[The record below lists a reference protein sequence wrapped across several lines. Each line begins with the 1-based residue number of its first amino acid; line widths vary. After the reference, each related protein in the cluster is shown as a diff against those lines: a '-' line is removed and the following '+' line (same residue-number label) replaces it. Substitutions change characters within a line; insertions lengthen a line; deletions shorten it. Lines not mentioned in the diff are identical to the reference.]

1 PSVTGSSS
9 MSNTP
14 ASPPSV
20 YTISTD
26 YSPTNSPNEDGASLA
41 SFGSVLTPPFLRE
54 MVRDVFGGSLHV
66 NRVSSNTYA
75 LIKENFFISGSE
87 PHFPSSGFGSP
98 PEMFPQH
105 DVPAPIMAEHLN
117 DVNFL
122 LHESFTNPGN
132 QAHGPNQSSWVS
144 EASQSTDL
152 PQAVGLGCVSMVELM
167 GSALSSNPSDVDE
180 LAGSTSS
187 LLSGSRPL
195 VPPNSFDVP
204 AANGAVE
211 ELLPPPVVRSKSND
225 EFIVASDPTSSPF
238 PDDPSDLTYAP
249 SKAAKRRSKRQTRS
263 SGCHRAKSLLAAH
276 QLRDARGRFKSAPSA
291 KRTAKKT
298 IASPK
303 GSLTL
308 PLHASPL
315 VPDSEETQRIKIETA
330 ANTFMNTVGTS
341 VCGARPFVFDNP
353 NPFDPQLASASVEA
367 PVLSPTDLPVTLVD
381 LPPND
386 PRIRFRASFQHLYRC
401 LCPLLATVPF
411 PHEHLAK
418 TLEVSQTLY
427 ETQEWYMA
435 SAHLYPDVTGSVF

>member
-1 PSVTGSSS
+1 

-54 MVRDVFGGSLHV
+54 MVRDVFGGSLH
-66 NRVSSNTYA
+66 
-75 LIKENFFISGSE
+75 E

-144 EASQSTDL
+144 EASQSTDHAPGPPPVVPDPPL
-152 PQAVGLGCVSMVELM
+152 FGPDSPPFVPVPQAVGLGCVSMVELM

-225 EFIVASDPTSSPF
+225 EFIGNTVASDPTSSPF